1 MLMQLRT
8 QNLTKNF
15 GNRCAVDHVSLN
27 FERGVYGL
35 LALMEPGRPR
45 LCA

>member
-8 QNLTKNF
+8 QNLTKTLEIDV
-15 GNRCAVDHVSLN
+15 RRPCELKL
-27 FERGVYGL
+27 ERGVYGCW
-35 LALMEPGRPR
+35 ALMEPGRPR